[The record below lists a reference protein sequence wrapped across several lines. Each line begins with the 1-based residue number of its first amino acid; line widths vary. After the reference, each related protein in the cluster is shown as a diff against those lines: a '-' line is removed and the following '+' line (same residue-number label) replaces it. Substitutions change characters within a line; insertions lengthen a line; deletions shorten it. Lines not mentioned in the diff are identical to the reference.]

1 MFVIVKTLSV
11 VPIGGIPRENER
23 GLRPEFCSTWDIDN
37 CGIPRENE
45 RGLRRTLTVILS
57 DPSVEYPVK
66 MSGVFL

>member
-23 GLRPEFCSTWDIDN
+23 GLRH
-37 CGIPRENE
+37 
-45 RGLRRTLTVILS
+45 LRLKMKLRNT
-57 DPSVEYPVK
+57 VEYPVK